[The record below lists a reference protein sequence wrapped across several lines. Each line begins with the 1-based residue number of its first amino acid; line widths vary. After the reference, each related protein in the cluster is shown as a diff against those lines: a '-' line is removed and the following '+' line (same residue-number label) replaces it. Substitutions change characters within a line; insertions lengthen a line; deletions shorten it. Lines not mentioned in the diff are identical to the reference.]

1 LPRRQSFGYRSPGD
15 VPAASRPPLRER
27 LFFRRRAPHART
39 SYSRT
44 QSPDGGAFRVVIV
57 RARLL
62 NLWRRTMSFII
73 NPEDL
78 VVESFA
84 LSEGGMPVLEPVQPG
99 SDEESRGLPKCC
111 TGEASGCDT

>member
-1 LPRRQSFGYRSPGD
+1 
-15 VPAASRPPLRER
+15 
-27 LFFRRRAPHART
+27 
-39 SYSRT
+39 
-44 QSPDGGAFRVVIV
+44 
-57 RARLL
+57 
-62 NLWRRTMSFII
+62 MSFII

-84 LSEGGMPVLEPVQPG
+84 LSEGGMPVLEPVRPG